1 MKFRRPRFQAY
12 RGVGLERDVKA
23 LGWTSCFQDIASEMV
38 YPLLPQFVLLLGGGA
53 MALGVI
59 ESVAE
64 GVLAIFKG
72 AAGAW
77 SDRAGRRKPFVS
89 AGYGL
94 SALTRP
100 IMAVAAAPF
109 HVGLL
114 RSLDRL
120 AKGLRTAP
128 RDAVIGEVTPVSKHA
143 AAFSF
148 HRGLDHLGAAIGPLV
163 AAGILYL
170 APGHLRLVFVAA
182 TIPALA
188 GWAIAQFGVRE
199 PQRVETKSTSPAP
212 RKAVPARLKRP
223 LAAFFIFSLGNASD
237 AFLILRAD
245 QLGWSPIQ
253 ITLLWSVFHVAKW
266 LVSAPGGRVA
276 DRIGPRRALLAG
288 WSLYIVA
295 YLGFGV
301 TASTGPVILLLGIYA
316 LYYGLAEG
324 AERALILAIGGPELG
339 AGRTLGAFHLASGLG
354 TFAASMLFG
363 AIWELQGPSTAFLT
377 GAVLAGLAGFVLG
390 GRER

>member
-1 MKFRRPRFQAY
+1 MRLRRPDLRAY
-12 RGVGLERDVKA
+12 RGVGLSRDVKA

-38 YPLLPQFVLLLGGGA
+38 YPLLPQFILLLGGGA

-59 ESVAE
+59 ESAAE
-64 GVLAIFKG
+64 GILAIVKG
-72 AAGAW
+72 AAGGW

-100 IMAVAAAPF
+100 FMAIAMAPF
-109 HVGLL
+109 HIGLL

-128 RDAVIGEVTPVSKHA
+128 RDAIIGEVTPTA
-143 AAFSF
+143 QRATAFSF

-163 AAGILYL
+163 AAAILFF
-170 APGHLRLVFVAA
+170 APGRLRLVFAIA
-182 TIPALA
+182 TVPALV
-188 GWAIAQFGVRE
+188 GWAIAQYSVRE
-199 PQRVETKSTSPAP
+199 PR
-212 RKAVPARLKRP
+212 RARSANQDPQAATPLPDQLKRP

-253 ITLLWSVFHVAKW
+253 VTVLWSTFHVAKW
-266 LVSAPGGRVA
+266 FASAPGGRLA
-276 DRIGPRRALLAG
+276 DRIGPRQALLLG
-288 WSLYIVA
+288 WSFYILA
-295 YLGFGV
+295 YLGFGA
-301 TASTGPVILLLGIYA
+301 TASPVPVILLLGVYA

-324 AERALILAIGGPELG
+324 AERALILDLGGSGLG
-339 AGRTLGAFHLASGLG
+339 TGRALGAFHLASGLG

-363 AIWELQGPSTAFLT
+363 AIWELVGPAAAFVT
-377 GAVLAGLAGFVLG
+377 GALLAGVAGLVLG
-390 GRER
+390 RRRR